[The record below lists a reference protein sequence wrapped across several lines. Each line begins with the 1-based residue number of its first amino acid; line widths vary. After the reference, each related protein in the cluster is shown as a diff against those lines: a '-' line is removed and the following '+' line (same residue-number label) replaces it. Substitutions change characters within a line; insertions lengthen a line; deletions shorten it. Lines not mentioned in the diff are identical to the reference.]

1 MNRNTGRGLLC
12 AIALS
17 VLCLPPLAAQGL
29 TVSGL
34 LDSSVSLR
42 AGAGK
47 STAFSYGFE
56 EYANLRAQARIK
68 DRALFYGSV
77 NLIAAAGNAAV
88 NTALLGLYQ
97 GGAMPGLSPSAFTGG
112 ENYIAGFELER
123 LYFRL
128 SGEYLDFDGGL
139 MRLPFGYGQIWGSS
153 DFLNP
158 KNPLLP
164 DARPRGVLG
173 GSLAWYPA
181 DSLKFLAFGATPRNP
196 FAADGAGGLMG
207 LSMDQHW
214 DKASVQALYAFE
226 TPRQGSDRG
235 IHRMGMS
242 IKADLEL
249 GLTVDM
255 LYAYNAEAKTEIDGL
270 SLSAGADYSFF
281 EGKLILLAEYLYSGE
296 NSSTSIKSG
305 NLSGFSKRNYL
316 YSGATFVI
324 DDYTNAGMA
333 LISGIDDVSFTPV
346 LSLSHDL
353 FQGCTLSLSGQIPL
367 DRDLFAD
374 NGEHGE
380 FGPESAGSYFNFN
393 GKIRLRF

>member
-1 MNRNTGRGLLC
+1 LLC

-17 VLCLPPLAAQGL
+17 VLYLPPLAAQGL

-42 AGAGK
+42 AGAGNAPK
-47 STAFSYGFE
+47 FSYGLE
-56 EYANLRAQARIK
+56 EYANVRMQTKIK
-68 DRALFYGSV
+68 DYAVFYGAV
-77 NLIAAAGNAAV
+77 NLIAASGNAAV
-88 NTALLGLYQ
+88 NTALLGQYQ
-97 GGAMPGLSPSAFTGG
+97 GGAAAGLSPSAFTSG

-128 SGEYLDFDGGL
+128 NGEYLDFDGGL

-164 DARPRGVLG
+164 DARPRGILG
-173 GSLAWYPA
+173 GALAWYPA
-181 DSLKFLAFGATPRNP
+181 DSLKLLGFGVTPRDP
-196 FAADGAGGLMG
+196 FAASGEGGLMG

-214 DKASVQALYAFE
+214 DKASLQALYAFE
-226 TPRQGSDRG
+226 TPKDGSDRG
-235 IHRMGMS
+235 IHRMGIS
-242 IKADLEL
+242 VKADLEL
-249 GLTVDM
+249 GLVADM
-255 LYAYNAEAKTEIDGL
+255 LYACNAGAETGIDGL

-305 NLSGFSKRNYL
+305 NLSGLSKRNYL

-324 DDYTNAGMA
+324 TDYTSAGLA
-333 LISGIDDVSFTPV
+333 LISGFDDVSFTTI
-346 LSLSHDL
+346 LTFSHDI

-367 DRDLFAD
+367 DRSLFAD

-380 FGPESAGSYFNFN
+380 LGPYNAGSYFNFS